1 VTAADERMDAELA
14 RLAMQFRADL
24 SDLVHLTDRQRTRI
38 AVMALQLS
46 KDVLQVE
53 REHFRASLDAAGIL

>member
-1 VTAADERMDAELA
+1 MDAELS
-14 RLAMQFRADL
+14 RLALSFRADL
-24 SDLVHLTDRQRTRI
+24 SELVHLTDKQRTRI
-38 AVMALQLS
+38 AVMALQLA